1 MSSRLLDI
9 ARKFNVFYLN
19 GKFRSEVFVLI
30 PQRNFSLFC
39 NEKKTSNLHLPF
51 NHSCAQVDLKSSA

>member
-19 GKFRSEVFVLI
+19 GNFTVKVFVLT
-30 PQRNFSLFC
+30 NFLLC
-39 NEKKTSNLHLPF
+39 NKKKFLAITICFLSI
-51 NHSCAQVDLKSSA
+51 V